1 MSRGITWP
9 SGSVYL
15 AGPMRSKPHYN
26 FPAFFAA
33 EAELMDDGVD
43 VYNPARADELMGFKW
58 QGTTGNESAEFL
70 EQYGITI
77 RKCLELDLG
86 YICSRAKWLCL
97 LPGWSESKGVRA
109 EIATALAIG
118 IPIVEYET
126 GMAIN
131 PDLVYEHEEASCT
144 P

>member
-15 AGPMRSKPHYN
+15 AGPMRGRPEFS

-33 EAELMDDGVD
+33 EAELAEDGVD

-58 QGTTGNESAEFL
+58 RGTTGHETAEFL
-70 EQYGITI
+70 EQQGITI
-77 RKCLELDLG
+77 RRCLGLDLG
-86 YICSRAKWLCL
+86 YICDRAKWLCL

-126 GMAIN
+126 GLAVN
-131 PDLVYEHEEASCT
+131 PDLVYEYAEEPCT
-144 P
+144 R